1 MTIDLCNQCSL
12 CLCFRF
18 ASWVRPRGL
27 DTSTRSVQPWQRRMR
42 GGFATSPSLPCS
54 QQPGGRSQSAARRPV
69 KRTCGHRQNALGVC
83 RWVHRLGPWTVNDE
97 SKLSHS
103 IQLILFIRLSNS
115 FFFFLSMRFIQLLVF
130 FCILLC
136 IEGGGQLYCPHFSIC
151 SRLMNFCI
159 RGHKQH

>member
-115 FFFFLSMRFIQLLVF
+115 FFFFF
-130 FCILLC
+130 FFLCALYNCLCFSAFYYVLKEVVNCIVHILA
-136 IEGGGQLYCPHFSIC
+136 FAAD
-151 SRLMNFCI
+151 
-159 RGHKQH
+159 